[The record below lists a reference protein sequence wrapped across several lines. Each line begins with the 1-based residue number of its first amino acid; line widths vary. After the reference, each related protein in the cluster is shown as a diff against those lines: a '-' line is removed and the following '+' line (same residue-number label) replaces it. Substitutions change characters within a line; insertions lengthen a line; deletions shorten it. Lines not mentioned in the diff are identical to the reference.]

1 MHYEKENLSNLYYNV
16 QFLNHNA
23 KLRRVWVIPKYFGQI
38 FSELLRRG
46 GRDATKGGQRP
57 KSCREQINIP
67 NYFVVSKELF
77 TFAALTMIYS
87 LKL

>member
-1 MHYEKENLSNLYYNV
+1 MHYEKENLSNHYNV

-23 KLRRVWVIPKYFGQI
+23 KVRRVLANSKYLGQI
-38 FSELLRRG
+38 FIELLRRD
-46 GRDATKGGQRP
+46 RLEATKGGQRP

>member
-1 MHYEKENLSNLYYNV
+1 MK
-16 QFLNHNA
+16 
-23 KLRRVWVIPKYFGQI
+23 KLT

-46 GRDATKGGQRP
+46 GMDATKGAQRP